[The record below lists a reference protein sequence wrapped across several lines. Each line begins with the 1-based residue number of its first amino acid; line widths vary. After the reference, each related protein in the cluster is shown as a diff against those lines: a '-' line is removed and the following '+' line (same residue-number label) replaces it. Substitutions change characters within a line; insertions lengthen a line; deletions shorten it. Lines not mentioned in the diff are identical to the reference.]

1 MLFNPSDS
9 ESYRERTVQKALI
22 PKEGGEKEFIDTVNY
37 LLESRYITGRT
48 VHLDGGR
55 HLK

>member
-1 MLFNPSDS
+1 
-9 ESYRERTVQKALI
+9 VQKALI